1 MHNVTDI
8 VIGRM
13 DAIERQLDKLNNRID
28 DILGDIVLAHQSLQK
43 IKDAIE
49 LNKIDELKLSEIN
62 LQLNMAEIDDGS
74 VN

>member
-8 VIGRM
+8 VIGRI

-62 LQLNMAEIDDGS
+62 LQLNMAELDDGS